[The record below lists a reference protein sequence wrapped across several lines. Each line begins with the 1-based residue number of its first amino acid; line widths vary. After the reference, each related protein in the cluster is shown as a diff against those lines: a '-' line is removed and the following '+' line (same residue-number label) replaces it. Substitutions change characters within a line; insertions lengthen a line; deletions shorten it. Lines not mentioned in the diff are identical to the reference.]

1 MKKLLLSFLLILSI
15 SWICA
20 LPPGGPGG
28 GGNPPDPCNT
38 PFTPCWCQQNPGNPN
53 CPPTTIP
60 IDGHYWLLIAG
71 GALMGVFYLYK
82 TKAN

>member
-1 MKKLLLSFLLILSI
+1 MKKFLLSILIVAFVGSI
-15 SWICA
+15 FA
-20 LPPGGPGG
+20 LPGGPPGG
-28 GGNPPDPCNT
+28 GGPPDPCNT

-60 IDGHYWLLIAG
+60 IDGHYWLLIVG